1 MSFTNATRCNSI
13 LMYYRSSE
21 VCFSENVT
29 LSVRALDRLRRQ
41 QEFAIAHSATFAT
54 LTRRERE
61 VLTAWAEGHSNRD
74 IASEEFVSPHTV
86 RTHRQNIRAKL
97 GIHHVV
103 EAVWWG
109 QCFDL
114 V

>member
-1 MSFTNATRCNSI
+1 MFFP
-13 LMYYRSSE
+13 SSE
-21 VCFSENVT
+21 VCLSENVT
-29 LSVRALDRLRRQ
+29 LSVRTLDRLRRQ
-41 QEFAIAHSATFAT
+41 QEFAKEHMATFAT
-54 LTRRERE
+54 LTQRERE
-61 VLTAWAEGHSNRD
+61 VLSAWAAGRSNDD
-74 IASEEFVSPHTV
+74 IAAEEFVSPHTV